1 MTSVN
6 FIVLFLWSIFSRGLS
21 KKLSFCNTLQGSRV
35 PQAFCRRFWNEIF
48 FGEFIIDF
56 LLLIFVAGLLG
67 GDK

>member
-1 MTSVN
+1 M
-6 FIVLFLWSIFSRGLS
+6 
-21 KKLSFCNTLQGSRV
+21 
-35 PQAFCRRFWNEIF
+35 QAFCRRFSNEILL